1 MFAMMF
7 AMMMP
12 IDAAIHDFIHM
23 YDSSH
28 INITPFNLFDLKIYI
43 VSTYNLIKLRRINK
57 IFKIIK
63 FKRDAHV

>member
-1 MFAMMF
+1 MFAMVF

-12 IDAAIHDFIHM
+12 IDVAIHDFIHM

-28 INITPFNLFDLKIYI
+28 INNTPFKLFDFKIYI
-43 VSTYNLIKLRRINK
+43 VSTYNLIKLQTINK

-63 FKRDAHV
+63 F